1 MKLIAEDREDVQEDS
16 LATDVKNIIGGI
28 ATIVIIVVPIIIIR
42 KLVRRIENSETY
54 KQVEN
59 TIG

>member
-1 MKLIAEDREDVQEDS
+1 MKLIAEDREEMQEDS

-28 ATIVIIVVPIIIIR
+28 ATIVIIVVPVIIIR
-42 KLVRRIENSETY
+42 KLVRRIENSEAY